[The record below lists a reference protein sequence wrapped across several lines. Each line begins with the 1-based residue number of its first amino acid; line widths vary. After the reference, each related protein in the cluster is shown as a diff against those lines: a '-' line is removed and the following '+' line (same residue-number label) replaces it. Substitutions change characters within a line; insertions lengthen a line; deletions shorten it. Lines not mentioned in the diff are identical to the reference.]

1 MSEKMKL
8 SRLELRLEA
17 EISAAPSVLEADCK
31 RAELA
36 AYWVRLGRVA
46 EVELTLQ
53 DLHHRYRAH
62 PNVAISAWL
71 NLVEGLVG
79 HFGDMDPGARDK
91 ILRAHALSSAA
102 GLLPMRALAA
112 AWLAHF
118 DYLEVNVESMAQYVT
133 ESFDLSAKE
142 NYGAISRASLVVAQ
156 AYHLSGNLHIALIW
170 YAKARDSAVSD
181 GDDATISALMHN
193 MAWLRAHEL
202 RRRLFLDQDED
213 LSTKYALLSAHST
226 ANFDSLIGAV
236 SLGSLIPLLK
246 AQILSVSGKEG
257 EALEIYEQYLL
268 PAMGK
273 EMRRLQADLLADMA
287 WCRLKMGQQERA
299 RQDAEF
305 AVLIIDPFGHFDD
318 RALAHGRLAQVFNA
332 LGDSEA
338 NSFHRQ
344 LEFEAWAG
352 HSLLQRR
359 IFETLDRRF
368 GVSLNVSHLG

>member
-118 DYLEVNVESMAQYVT
+118 DYARLDVEATAVHVRL
-133 ESFDLSAKE
+133 SF
-142 NYGAISRASLVVAQ
+142 
-156 AYHLSGNLHIALIW
+156 
-170 YAKARDSAVSD
+170 
-181 GDDATISALMHN
+181 
-193 MAWLRAHEL
+193 
-202 RRRLFLDQDED
+202 
-213 LSTKYALLSAHST
+213 
-226 ANFDSLIGAV
+226 
-236 SLGSLIPLLK
+236 
-246 AQILSVSGKEG
+246 
-257 EALEIYEQYLL
+257 
-268 PAMGK
+268 
-273 EMRRLQADLLADMA
+273 
-287 WCRLKMGQQERA
+287 
-299 RQDAEF
+299 
-305 AVLIIDPFGHFDD
+305 
-318 RALAHGRLAQVFNA
+318 
-332 LGDSEA
+332 
-338 NSFHRQ
+338 
-344 LEFEAWAG
+344 
-352 HSLLQRR
+352 
-359 IFETLDRRF
+359 
-368 GVSLNVSHLG
+368 LNP